1 MTLRVGV
8 VGLSASGSW
17 ASYGHL
23 PALRAAEGFEI
34 SAVATSSV
42 ASAQAAAEAYGVPRA
57 FASVEELAQCEDV
70 DLVVIAVKVPEH
82 RDLVLTA
89 LGAGKPVLCEW
100 PLANGVAEAE
110 ELVRAAEGADVFV
123 GFQGTAAP
131 AVRHLR
137 DLIADGYVG
146 DVVSTSLLAT
156 SGPWG
161 GPVGDRTAYLL
172 DKSNGATLL
181 SIVFGHLVDSFSF
194 VLDDFVEVSATTAVR
209 HPQVLNTDSG
219 GLVEATAADE
229 ISVSGTLVGGAVA
242 SIHLRGANSHSTK
255 LLWEIVGTDGFLR
268 IEGNGGTLSN
278 PLTITG
284 AHGDEEL
291 HELPL
296 PDGYDA
302 HPDLAGSPAH
312 AVAHEYDRIRA
323 HLEGGSQQAPDFAD
337 GLRRHRLLDAIENA
351 AQTGSRQGVG
361 EPSAV
366 R

>member
-1 MTLRVGV
+1 MTVRVGV

-23 PALRAAEGFEI
+23 PALRVAEGFEI
-34 SAVATSSV
+34 TAVATSS
-42 ASAQAAAEAYGVPRA
+42 AESAQAAAETYGVPRA
-57 FASVEELAQCEDV
+57 FASIEELAQSDDV

-82 RDLVLTA
+82 RDLVLKA
-89 LGAGKPVLCEW
+89 LGSGKPVLCEW

-110 ELVRAAEGADVFV
+110 EMVRAAEGTEVFV

-131 AVRHLR
+131 AVRYLR
-137 DLIADGYVG
+137 DLIADGFVG
-146 DVVSTSLLAT
+146 DVISTSLLAT

-161 GPVGDRTAYLL
+161 GPVGNRTAYLL

-181 SIVFGHLVDSFSF
+181 SIVFGHLVDSFCF
-194 VLDDFVEVSATTAVR
+194 VLDDFVEVGATTAVR
-209 HPQVLNTDSG
+209 HPEVLNTDSG
-219 GLVEATAADE
+219 ELVEATAADE
-229 ISVSGTLVGGAVA
+229 IAVSGTLAGGAVA

-284 AHGDEEL
+284 ARGDEEL

-296 PDGYDA
+296 PEGYDD

-312 AVAHEYDRIRA
+312 AVAHEYDRIRV
-323 HLEGGSQQAPDFAD
+323 HLEGGVDQAPDFAH
-337 GLRRHRLLDAIENA
+337 GLRRHRLLEAIESA
-351 AQTGSRQGVG
+351 AQTGSRQRVDA
-361 EPSAV
+361 PATV